1 MDHQKMSNLL
11 TEENDC
17 KFITRK
23 WNTVND
29 NSQANYNVSSEIIY
43 NTEILKSSICDYNNA
58 YILARGNI
66 TIMGHQVT
74 QVAFESC
81 APFTKYITKF
91 DGTKVDDVEDLDL
104 VLTVYNLIE
113 FSSNYSE
120 AAGCLWFYSKD
131 EANNFNVD
139 IANNNNNNNNN
150 NNFKTFYV
158 KG

>member
-66 TIMGHQVT
+66 TIM
-74 QVAFESC
+74 
-81 APFTKYITKF
+81 
-91 DGTKVDDVEDLDL
+91 
-104 VLTVYNLIE
+104 
-113 FSSNYSE
+113 
-120 AAGCLWFYSKD
+120 
-131 EANNFNVD
+131 
-139 IANNNNNNNNN
+139 
-150 NNFKTFYV
+150 
-158 KG
+158 